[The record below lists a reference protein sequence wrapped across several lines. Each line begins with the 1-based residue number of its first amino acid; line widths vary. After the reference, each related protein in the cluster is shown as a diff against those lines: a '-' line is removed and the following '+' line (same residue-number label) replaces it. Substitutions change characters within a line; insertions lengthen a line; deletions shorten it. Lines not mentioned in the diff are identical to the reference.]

1 MHLVAFAFQVIDF
14 CRVQPPHAAVHRHGQ
29 VMPLPLFQLSQRLL
43 QLLRKRKVG
52 HRFQHIIQRPN
63 GISAD
68 GILRHVGNEHNQH
81 PAVPLPD
88 AAGGLHAVQVLHL
101 HIQKDDVELRAVI
114 FQNLHP
120 VRKLRYLKRR
130 AVLPGVPLHIPR
142 QLFPHRRLV
151 LHNRNPGHLLLPFLN
166 ITLRSRT
173 VHIWCGFLR
182 CI

>member
-1 MHLVAFAFQVIDF
+1 M
-14 CRVQPPHAAVHRHGQ
+14 
-29 VMPLPLFQLSQRLL
+29 

-68 GILRHVGNEHNQH
+68 GILRHVGKEHDQH

-120 VRKLRYLKRR
+120 IRKLRYLKRR

-166 ITLRSRT
+166 TTLRPRT

-182 CI
+182 WI

>member
-1 MHLVAFAFQVIDF
+1 M
-14 CRVQPPHAAVHRHGQ
+14 
-29 VMPLPLFQLSQRLL
+29 
-43 QLLRKRKVG
+43 
-52 HRFQHIIQRPN
+52 N
-63 GISAD
+63 TIST
-68 GILRHVGNEHNQH
+68 

-101 HIQKDDVELRAVI
+101 HIQKMMSTAGG
-114 FQNLHP
+114 NLP
-120 VRKLRYLKRR
+120 EFPPIRKLRYLKRR

-166 ITLRSRT
+166 ITLRPRT